1 MTRTIDIE
9 KLQKENN
16 VVINTIDKKGRYMV
30 VINMDCL
37 RMEEASALLAQMPS
51 GSFALAVS
59 GKPDDAISI
68 YEVVEEVTTET
79 VK

>member
-1 MTRTIDIE
+1 MRTIDIE

-30 VINMDCL
+30 VINAACIG
-37 RMEEASALLAQMPS
+37 RVEASALLAQMPS
-51 GSFALAVS
+51 GSFALVVS